1 MLRNKTYS
9 SGLMTVDWVGSPSIV
24 GVSSEEPMCF
34 LPNFDSNWRFHRANR
49 VCLSP
54 AVIPRLWKFCVIGN
68 SMLCSSIWFSEAWS
82 DVVWI
87 YNGVKFDSG
96 ETKSSALTVGWPSE
110 GKMNW
115 GVNCGFSM
123 AMESRCRMFS
133 WDSLF
138 SYLVLSTTLC
148 MSLLRL
154 CLLLCMSC
162 FSSSL
167 LYALP
172 SIYITRHHRLFFLMI
187 YFTTTLIYT
196 APLFT
201 G

>member
-1 MLRNKTYS
+1 M
-9 SGLMTVDWVGSPSIV
+9 VDWVGSPSTV
-24 GVSSEEPMCF
+24 GVSSVEPMCF
-34 LPNFDSNWRFHRANR
+34 LPIFDSNWRFRRANR

-68 SMLCSSIWFSEAWS
+68 SMLCSSVWFSEAWS
-82 DVVWI
+82 DVVRI

-110 GKMNW
+110 GMMSW

-123 AMESRCRMFS
+123 AMESGCRMFS
-133 WDSLF
+133 WDSF

-172 SIYITRHHRLFFLMI
+172 SIYITRHHRLFFSHDIFHDDAYL
-187 YFTTTLIYT
+187 YGPAVHWLK
-196 APLFT
+196 PWS
-201 G
+201 